1 MAHAGTMA
9 WHSVK
14 EAVILTN
21 KSRRTL
27 YRYMAEGRLSYRIGD
42 DGDRQLETSELIRVF
57 GSINQSGTEKKEIGT
72 VPSGTNNELLAQ
84 LVMEVKRLQDLT
96 KSQSKEL
103 ADIKQELK
111 NRPLLEHK
119 PVQTIQPPSPEDKT
133 PYKSIIARL
142 KEKQKQSGNGAR
154 KCGLHLYKRRV

>member
-57 GSINQSGTEKKEIGT
+57 GSINQSGTEKK
-72 VPSGTNNELLAQ
+72 
-84 LVMEVKRLQDLT
+84 
-96 KSQSKEL
+96 
-103 ADIKQELK
+103 
-111 NRPLLEHK
+111 
-119 PVQTIQPPSPEDKT
+119 
-133 PYKSIIARL
+133 
-142 KEKQKQSGNGAR
+142 GNWHCAIW
-154 KCGLHLYKRRV
+154 H

>member
-1 MAHAGTMA
+1 M
-9 WHSVK
+9 
-14 EAVILTN
+14 
-21 KSRRTL
+21 
-27 YRYMAEGRLSYRIGD
+27 
-42 DGDRQLETSELIRVF
+42 
-57 GSINQSGTEKKEIGT
+57 
-72 VPSGTNNELLAQ
+72 PSGTNNELLAQ

-142 KEKQKQSGNGAR
+142 KEKQKQS
-154 KCGLHLYKRRV
+154 